1 MEAFKPLKNKVT
13 VMFMPRKLV
22 EEQLIQLLKDDVGQ
36 GDATATAIIPQN
48 LTITAEVIA
57 KESGIAA
64 GIKEA
69 TILAQA
75 VNLKVKAYVTDGEQ
89 IKNKQVLIQIT
100 GDTQAILTVERTL
113 LNLLSRMC
121 GIATTTWEFTEKLK
135 TVNPSAVIAATR
147 KTAPGLLYFDKK
159 AVTIGGGDPHRLH
172 LDDMILIKDNH
183 IAVIGD
189 PAKAVKLAKKNTSF
203 SKKIEVEITKA
214 TDILQVA
221 EAGADI
227 IMLDNFTP
235 DEANKAAEILKNAKL
250 PHKVLLEVSG
260 GINNETLLDYA
271 QAKVDIISIG
281 ALTHSVKALDI
292 SLEIIKK

>member
-1 MEAFKPLKNKVT
+1 
-13 VMFMPRKLV
+13 MPRKLV

-36 GDATATAIIPQN
+36 GDVTAAAIIPSG
-48 LTITAEVIA
+48 LIATAEVII
-57 KESGIAA
+57 KEQGIVA

-75 VNLKVKAYVTDGEQ
+75 MDLKVKTYVADGETV
-89 IKNKQVLIQIT
+89 KNKQRLMQIT
-100 GDTQAILTVERTL
+100 GDTQTILTVERTL

-121 GIATTTWEFTEKLK
+121 SIATVTREFTEKLK
-135 TVNPSAVIAATR
+135 TIKSSAKIAATR

-159 AVTIGGGDPHRLH
+159 AVAIGGGDPHRLH

-189 PAKAVKLAKKNTSF
+189 PAKAVKLAKENASF
-203 SKKIEVEITKA
+203 SKKIEVEITNSA
-214 TDILQVA
+214 DILQVA
-221 EAGADI
+221 KAGADI

-235 DEANKAAEILKNAKL
+235 EEVNKASEILKNAKL
-250 PHKVLLEVSG
+250 SHEVLLEVSG
-260 GINNETLLDYA
+260 GINSKTLLEYA

-292 SLEIIKK
+292 SLEINKNR